1 VNWPQRLE
9 YSKQLGSS
17 FQASKPRPSS
27 YTTKLSTQES
37 TKASIPEVQI
47 STNLKSELWFFHSGL
62 GIFSGLTTNQKVLLL
77 LLLVVV
83 VVVVVLESGQS
94 ACAEG
99 KEEIRQHIR

>member
-1 VNWPQRLE
+1 
-9 YSKQLGSS
+9 
-17 FQASKPRPSS
+17 
-27 YTTKLSTQES
+27 
-37 TKASIPEVQI
+37 VQI

-77 LLLVVV
+77 LLLLLLVVV